1 MKINKTTL
9 LYVSFLTSSIVFNF
23 TASASASDGIPMITI
38 IMPSMILS
46 LIPIIFIES
55 WAFRH
60 FINILFWR
68 SLKIM
73 SLANLV
79 SALLSIPIVF
89 IILLGLAIL
98 IAVPLEMLHIN
109 LNSSNFLSKIFFF
122 TFGTA
127 TLEPEQ
133 FSSCG
138 IVPITVL
145 VSLIQCFFASWFLK
159 YTVAKQMM
167 KDFEK
172 SLIRNATLRTNLISY
187 SFLVVLVLIISFYSN
202 K

>member
-1 MKINKTTL
+1 
-9 LYVSFLTSSIVFNF
+9 
-23 TASASASDGIPMITI
+23 
-38 IMPSMILS
+38 MPGMILS
-46 LIPIIFIES
+46 LIPIILIES

-60 FINILFWR
+60 FINVLFWR
-68 SLKIM
+68 SLKVM
-73 SLANLV
+73 SLANLA
-79 SALLSIPIVF
+79 STLLSIPIVF

-98 IAVPLEMLHIN
+98 IAFLLAMLHIN
-109 LNSSNFLSKIFFF
+109 LNSSSFLSKIFSV
-122 TFGTA
+122 TFGIA

-133 FSSCG
+133 FSSYW

-167 KDFEK
+167 KGFEK
-172 SLIRNATLRTNLISY
+172 SLIRDATLRANLISY
-187 SFLVVLVLIISFYSN
+187 SFLVVFVLIISFYYD